1 MIRKTL
7 KSDKVSQPSGVF
19 SHGVSVANARLI
31 FVSGMLGRD
40 ATGRIAGPDI
50 RTQTHQALRNIQA
63 VLETDGASL
72 ADVIKVTVYIR
83 DMSQFAAIHEVRAQY
98 FKADRLP
105 ASTMVEISRFTEP
118 DALIEIE
125 AVAAVPAASVPN

>member
-1 MIRKTL
+1 VIRRTL

-98 FKADRLP
+98 FKAERLP

>member
-1 MIRKTL
+1 VIRKTL

>member
-1 MIRKTL
+1 VIRKTL

-63 VLETDGASL
+63 VLETDGANL